1 MWTLH
6 YNSGFKNSGSLW
18 LHNLNGPCFVLN
30 SLKWSLHFQVCH
42 FNLAQWYCKR
52 GVGKPPSSGF
62 RKDAKVV
69 TGKSFTEQAWRITA
83 DEGLDKSLWL
93 LRKILQQTRETVSMW
108 QSCTSFQ
115 AFTNRFLIL
124 LFPWQ
129 HLTFHV
135 CFSRKER
142 WKLLLVLNWIFLL
155 LLTYFIHRLLVDMAI
170 SHSFQK
176 FNGIF
181 LL

>member
-42 FNLAQWYCKR
+42 FNLARWYYKR
-52 GVGKPPSSGF
+52 GVDKLPSSGF
-62 RKDAKVV
+62 RKDVKVV
-69 TGKSFTEQAWRITA
+69 TGKSSQHE
-83 DEGLDKSLWL
+83 DKLQTRVWTNHYGF
-93 LRKILQQTRETVSMW
+93 KTILQQTRETVSMW

-142 WKLLLVLNWIFLL
+142 WKLLFVLNWIFLL
-155 LLTYFIHRLLVDMAI
+155 PLTYFIHRLLVEMAI

-176 FNGIF
+176 FNAIF